1 MLFHSFAF
9 IFILLPCAVAG
20 CELIRRFPGMRSASG
35 TPAGA
40 SLSGGQDRKLTELY
54 LRRFLAAVS
63 AVFALFSGLYSA
75 AVLAANIAVNAL
87 FILFLRRCPKK
98 AKALRNAGVIL
109 NLGMLAAFKYT
120 GVRFPLAISFY
131 TFQQISLLADLAAG
145 KIRVDRPSD
154 YLLSVLF
161 FPKLIQGPISKYND
175 IIPEASL
182 DSRPD
187 SRALAA
193 GKRALFLA
201 PLTADR
207 LLSGTALFTFGL
219 AKKTLLADTLGA
231 AADYAYASIPSL
243 TGPDAFLAALTYAL
257 QLYFDFSGYCD
268 MGMGAARMLGIE
280 FDGSLINFRSPFKS
294 LTMEEL
300 WRHWH
305 ASLMRF
311 FRDYVYIPLGGS
323 RRGERRTLLN
333 LVIVFFLSGLWHGNG
348 LNFIVWGLANG
359 AMVLI
364 DRKFLRRIS
373 SSASSLPKPLSALV
387 CFLLRVK
394 TFVLFSLVFVF
405 FRAPDLAGALSLFRQ
420 MLTGTRGRISAG
432 FAEAFRMK
440 ELWYVLK
447 VMPAVNGVPFAD
459 TSAGR
464 IFCLAALLIACAAL
478 VFLAPSARQAADRML
493 SPVPEADP
501 APEGAEHHPA
511 RETTGGRIRL
521 FHVVFVSVLFVW
533 ALTAV
538 PGVSTFLY
546 ANF

>member
-1 MLFHSFAF
+1 M
-9 IFILLPCAVAG
+9 
-20 CELIRRFPGMRSASG
+20 
-35 TPAGA
+35 
-40 SLSGGQDRKLTELY
+40 
-54 LRRFLAAVS
+54 
-63 AVFALFSGLYSA
+63 FALFSGLYSA

-161 FPKLIQGPISKYND
+161 FPKLIQGPISKYQD
-175 IIPEASL
+175 IIPEASRA
-182 DSRPD
+182 SGPD
-187 SRALAA
+187 IPAPET
-193 GKRALFLA
+193 GKRELFLK

-207 LLSGTALFTFGL
+207 LLSGLSLFTFGL

-323 RRGERRTLLN
+323 RRGERRTMLN

-501 APEGAEHHPA
+501 APEGAEYHPA